1 MGVTAGPWQ
10 PPDVITDEA
19 VGEARQSMRDYH
31 AGAETVDPDHLVDW
45 LVDLCDGKAHGLDA
59 KGLVSRCR
67 ALAEGVEDYPSRCF
81 TRDTRKQLRR
91 RFQFVPTDKELIDAI
106 DEIDRADRETARRLM
121 SILDIGPRRERRHD
135 DGEPA
140 HQRSDWTWSKAEAE
154 AHGERLRERKRR
166 ENAELAAKIAADTG
180 QPPVP
185 TRAPGE
191 SDALFMARLKQ
202 HRDGVLDAATAD
214 FKRGRFGGLRPLGQ
228 FAGQRRSGDPAL
240 QARAEAMTAR
250 ARAEADEREA
260 RIEGAAS

>member
-1 MGVTAGPWQ
+1 MLAAG
-10 PPDVITDEA
+10 
-19 VGEARQSMRDYH
+19 RDAMKRFA
-31 AGAETVDPDHLVDW
+31 AGDTPVDPDFLADW
-45 LVDLCDGKAHGLDA
+45 LLQLLEGKANGMEYA
-59 KGLVSRCR
+59 ALVGRCR
-67 ALAEGVEDYPSRCF
+67 ALAEGVEDYPARCF
-81 TRDTRKQLRR
+81 TKATRKEMRR
-91 RFQFVPTDKELIDAI
+91 RFQFVPTDKELIDAV
-106 DEIDRADRETARRLM
+106 DEIDRRERGKAANVM
-121 SILDIGPRRERRHD
+121 KMLDIGARAPKRHD

-250 ARAEADEREA
+250 ARAEADELA
-260 RIEGAAS
+260 DRIEGAAS